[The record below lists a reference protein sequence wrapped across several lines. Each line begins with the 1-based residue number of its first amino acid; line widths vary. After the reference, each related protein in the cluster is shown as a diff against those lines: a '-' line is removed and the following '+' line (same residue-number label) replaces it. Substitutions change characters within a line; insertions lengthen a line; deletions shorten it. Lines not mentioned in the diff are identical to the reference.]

1 MSRDNTV
8 SMGQA
13 ATFLDMPV
21 WQVRRYLEWVNVRHP
36 TLRLLE
42 RPAYGGRGGH
52 RRVNL
57 VSLRSLATDEGGLA
71 VQELA
76 KRVGVIE
83 DAGRIQ
89 RARIDALEKEVMRLK
104 VQANP

>member
-1 MSRDNTV
+1 MAFRFRRAVLDFCGDV
-8 SMGQA
+8 SHRVSHENGDDQA
-13 ATFLDMPV
+13 DAA
-21 WQVRRYLEWVNVRHP
+21 
-36 TLRLLE
+36 
-42 RPAYGGRGGH
+42 RPWNRAHVGCGGRGGH

-89 RARIDALEKEVMRLK
+89 RARIDALEKEVRSLK